1 MTLMGHVLF
10 GVCGLALLIGVLHPV
25 AAPKWLLVCTS
36 AGLLTRSFRTAVFF
50 RHGRDFGHGNG
61 PATAC
66 LRHTTTPVRK
76 ARDNPVNAEK
86 WGKFTFCG
94 GDDFALQPGNRFP
107 RYWRGGGIT
116 EADMIGFL
124 KGATV
129 GTIIFLGSPAF
140 AADIAIGRGIICDTQ
155 EQMERYVAVFKGN
168 AKEALTTVNTE
179 AKKEDACAA
188 AVVAYLAGDTG
199 ATARNNDGD
208 AFRVLKIL
216 VLGVVTDMG
225 VQQVAPFPQFT
236 IMKIDEISI

>member
-1 MTLMGHVLF
+1 MQWGPSAPLVISMLN
-10 GVCGLALLIGVLHPV
+10 PV
-25 AAPKWLLVCTS
+25 AQTLDAFGLGAVIAAEKRAVLLDAVSDDADAAMLAGRRQRVDS
-36 AGLLTRSFRTAVFF
+36 AFKTVE
-50 RHGRDFGHGNG
+50 GR
-61 PATAC
+61 
-66 LRHTTTPVRK
+66 

-94 GDDFALQPGNRFP
+94 GDDFALQPWNRLP
-107 RYWRGGGIT
+107 RYWRGEGIT

-124 KGATV
+124 KGTAV

-155 EQMERYVAVFKGN
+155 EQMERYVAVFKGS

-188 AVVAYLAGDTG
+188 AVVAYLAGDTA